1 MVNGKYAAL
10 SGAVARMRTL
20 DNISERL
27 ASANTPGYKK
37 GTEAFSARLGEAVS
51 GMATNGT
58 NFTSL
63 TGQKIDFSLGHMEY
77 TGLRLDVAING
88 EGFFQMQQPGGES
101 VYTRVGSFKLS
112 PEGQLIGNH
121 EYPVMDVNEE
131 PIFLPNADVMIR
143 SDGTIWEDG
152 AAEPIAQIA
161 LYVFEDK
168 DILRRGGNGM
178 FVTADDTEPELHP
191 QPEMI
196 QNNIESSNVNMMEEM
211 TRMTTN
217 MRAFEATQKALRIYS
232 DMNAKASELGLV
244 Q

>member
-27 ASANTPGYKK
+27 ASAKTPGYKK

-58 NFTSL
+58 NFTAL
-63 TGQKIDFSLGHMEY
+63 TGQKIDFTLGHMEQ
-77 TGLRLDVAING
+77 TGLSLDVAING
-88 EGFFQMQQPGGES
+88 DGFFQMQQPEGDA

-112 PEGQLIGNH
+112 EDGQLVGNQG
-121 EYPVMDVNEE
+121 YPVMDVNGDE
-131 PIFLPNADVMIR
+131 IFLPGTDVIIR
-143 SDGTIWEDG
+143 VDGTIWEDG
-152 AAEPIAQIA
+152 GDAPIAQIG
-161 LYVFEDK
+161 LFVFEDK
-168 DILRRGGNGM
+168 DVLRRAGHGM
-178 FVTADDTEPELHP
+178 FVAADDSEPQLHP
-191 QPEMI
+191 EPEMI
-196 QNNIESSNVNMMEEM
+196 QNNLESSNVNMMEEM
-211 TRMTTN
+211 SRMTAN

-232 DMNAKASELGLV
+232 DMNAKASELGLL